1 METNPVANANLH
13 DGVSS
18 PEVVPAP
25 MGAAAGQA
33 DESTSSANTSF
44 IGPLGPPDATSSA
57 GNAAVVDNA
66 RDAAAADDDDD
77 DDDVDA
83 MMDDLAEVELHV
95 PLHMGDEGSE
105 SDDDDD
111 ESLPKNGKEAPSE
124 MVTARAPSLTN
135 GWDDHAVTSCF
146 DRAIQMHSMTAEE
159 ILAADEVSGGWEA
172 GPNVVPPNRY
182 DALDRPK
189 TKKNGVG
196 STATESAET
205 TTSAK
210 QPKQTLCE
218 GAKIEVTTSISDP
231 FVGDNGNNG
240 DGDQENPWRPRPLPL
255 PTWAVDP
262 VYAAAETT
270 MS

>member
-1 METNPVANANLH
+1 METNPV
-13 DGVSS
+13 
-18 PEVVPAP
+18 VPAP
-25 MGAAAGQA
+25 VGGGAGGQA
-33 DESTSSANTSF
+33 DESSSSAKTSF
-44 IGPLGPPDATSSA
+44 IGPLGPPDP
-57 GNAAVVDNA
+57 GNAAVADNA
-66 RDAAAADDDDD
+66 APSKGEQEDDDDD
-77 DDDVDA
+77 DDDDDDA
-83 MMDDLAEVELHV
+83 MMEDLAEVELHV

-111 ESLPKNGKEAPSE
+111 ESLPKHGGEAPSE

-172 GPNVVPPNRY
+172 GPNGVPPNRS
-182 DALDRPK
+182 DVIDLPK
-189 TKKNGVG
+189 TKKNVVG

-218 GAKIEVTTSISDP
+218 GAKIELTTSISDH
-231 FVGDNGNNG
+231 FGGDNGNNE

-262 VYAAAETT
+262 VYAAADNYEL
-270 MS
+270 SKRG

>member
-1 METNPVANANLH
+1 M
-13 DGVSS
+13 
-18 PEVVPAP
+18 
-25 MGAAAGQA
+25 
-33 DESTSSANTSF
+33 
-44 IGPLGPPDATSSA
+44 
-57 GNAAVVDNA
+57 DNA

-111 ESLPKNGKEAPSE
+111 ESLRKNGKEAPSE

-172 GPNVVPPNRY
+172 GPNAVPPNRY